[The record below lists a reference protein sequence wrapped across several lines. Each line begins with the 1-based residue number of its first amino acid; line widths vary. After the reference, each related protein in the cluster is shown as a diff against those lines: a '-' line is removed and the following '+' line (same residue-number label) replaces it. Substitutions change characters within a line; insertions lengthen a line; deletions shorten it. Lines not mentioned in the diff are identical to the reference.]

1 MNKSFIILGI
11 IVAVLGAGGYID
23 STYTHIILTGTH
35 HTIPLGS
42 LGLAVLGVLL
52 AVGGVLMGKP
62 AAAATNQFKCSTCGA
77 VFSSQTALDQHTN
90 AKHGKKA

>member
-1 MNKSFIILGI
+1 MNKSFIILGA
-11 IVAVLGAGGYID
+11 IVGILGDGGYVD

-42 LGLAVLGVLL
+42 LGVGVLGVLL

-62 AAAATNQFKCSTCGA
+62 NSAPSNQFKCAICGA
-77 VFSSQTALDQHTN
+77 VFSSQNALDQHTN
-90 AKHGKKA
+90 AKHGKKQ